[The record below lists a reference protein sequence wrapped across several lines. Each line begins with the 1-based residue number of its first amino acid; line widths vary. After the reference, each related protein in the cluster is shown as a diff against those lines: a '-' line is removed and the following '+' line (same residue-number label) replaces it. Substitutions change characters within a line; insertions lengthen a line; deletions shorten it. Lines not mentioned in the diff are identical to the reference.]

1 MNYVNGCHD
10 GNGENTPGNVFS
22 NLMSVDYQ
30 LKGSFDAVENT
41 LLLINFHNLD
51 EVNMKISEAL
61 KHNTYFKK
69 RLNNIQTKTKTL
81 KNKKKQ
87 AKLEGKNV
95 IILIIWIK
103 LNHLIDY

>member
-22 NLMSVDYQ
+22 NLMSVYYQ
-30 LKGSFDAVENT
+30 LKGSFDEVDDI

-81 KNKKKQ
+81 KNKKKKQ
-87 AKLEGKNV
+87 SWKEKML
-95 IILIIWIK
+95 
-103 LNHLIDY
+103 

>member
-1 MNYVNGCHD
+1 MD
-10 GNGENTPGNVFS
+10 
-22 NLMSVDYQ
+22 D
-30 LKGSFDAVENT
+30 T

-81 KNKKKQ
+81 KNKKKKSK
-87 AKLEGKNV
+87 AGRKKCYNTYYLDKIKSSDRLLKRYILVRSILEKKENKMQLHV
-95 IILIIWIK
+95 LYK
-103 LNHLIDY
+103 KRKRL